1 MLSLVAKLYE
11 QSITNHLQFTQE
23 LNITI
28 LGYGAVTVVDDATKN
43 NQKRKYIYLPKCKL
57 NIYWVQTK
65 VYKKC
70 IE

>member
-28 LGYGAVTVVDDATKN
+28 LGYGAVTVVEEATKN
-43 NQKRKYIYLPKCKL
+43 NQK
-57 NIYWVQTK
+57 
-65 VYKKC
+65 
-70 IE
+70 